1 MEYFKITGESQ
12 WDYIKYD
19 LTELLEKDKLKKE
32 LEKES
37 ADEHS
42 LILKYNKDVIDKL
55 PEQKYGI
62 YPIHLKNGVAV
73 EMTEKELKPYKVKY
87 EAEKTAIEIEAII
100 ESRNTEIKFS
110 TFDFD
115 GHFFNM
121 NIDSQAL
128 YNDIGTA
135 TALGL
140 VDKDGFELVTGDFD
154 TYQLTPNN
162 IKAFLAAYSQRKSEI
177 IRKYNKQMAKLKP
190 IKLSKAINVTNK

>member
-62 YPIHLKNGVAV
+62 YPIHLKNGKAV
-73 EMTEKELKPYKVKY
+73 EMTEK
-87 EAEKTAIEIEAII
+87 
-100 ESRNTEIKFS
+100 
-110 TFDFD
+110 
-115 GHFFNM
+115 
-121 NIDSQAL
+121 
-128 YNDIGTA
+128 
-135 TALGL
+135 
-140 VDKDGFELVTGDFD
+140 
-154 TYQLTPNN
+154 
-162 IKAFLAAYSQRKSEI
+162 
-177 IRKYNKQMAKLKP
+177 KLKT
-190 IKLSKAINVTNK
+190 LQR